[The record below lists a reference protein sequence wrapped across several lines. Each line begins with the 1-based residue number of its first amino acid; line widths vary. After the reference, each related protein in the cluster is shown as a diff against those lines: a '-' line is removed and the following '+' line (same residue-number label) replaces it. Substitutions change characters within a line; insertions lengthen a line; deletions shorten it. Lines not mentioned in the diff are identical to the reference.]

1 MGFKPAIFQQFEGG
15 KATDLKV
22 GPKNSFGDSI
32 SVDFRSSPSQLTLN
46 PQPAREDANVVTDL
60 IQNAMMVDD
69 GTIFAIGS
77 GGNFYKRTTA
87 GSWSVEG
94 GLSNGAYGM
103 DWRKDLDSVYICHAK
118 TVSLY
123 NPISTN
129 PILLPDNYG
138 ISKST
143 YNNTNVMGFNVN
155 ADQEGSTQTTTLATT
170 ISENP
175 TALRYFQTDIEPF
188 NKLPIFVVAKGT
200 GNWTLT
206 LHDGLNNVLA
216 TVTIPNGSLT
226 KSSWNDFIFST
237 QVRASVAPAA
247 RTYHWHLTST
257 VADGTIASTALNDM
271 STADMQLWADRLIA
285 TNNGMHPMAN
295 FQQFEVIGNERYLSV
310 WEPLGTPQPSNSE
323 WLRHRLTFPPGYQV
337 CGLSVLNE
345 FLAIACERIP
355 TGNST
360 AQDGIIFWWDG
371 LSDKYNYDTKVP
383 EGSPYG
389 LQEYNNMVYY
399 FAGGAWYEIAGAN
412 SVPVKKRSMPN
423 FNSQYSGVTDKTVIY
438 PYASTVRHG
447 LLLSAYPSTSTNQ
460 ALLYGVYSWGT
471 ISEGYAPSF
480 GHSFPLSTGDQ
491 YNTSG
496 NLTIGMVKNFGNTL
510 LTSWRSNAGGCG
522 VDVVNNSSKPAAYAK
537 YQTLILD
544 QGYVGKKK
552 TASYI
557 DAYYNLPSGAT
568 VKLGYS
574 INRAGA
580 IVGPGY
586 TSTSLWLGETGY
598 ARLGVD
604 AGHGRFHEI
613 YAQVEI
619 FCDNTVTTSPTI
631 YEEGIIFDDCIEEEL
646 V

>member
-1 MGFKPAIFQQFEGG
+1 MSFKPATFKQFEGG

-22 GPKNSFGDSI
+22 GPRNSFGDSI
-32 SVDFRSSPSQLTLN
+32 SLDFRSSPSQLTLN
-46 PQPAREDANVVTDL
+46 PQPTREDANVVTDL
-60 IQNAMMVDD
+60 LQNAIMVDD
-69 GTIFAIGS
+69 GTIFSIGS
-77 GGNFYKRTTA
+77 SGKFYKRTTV

-94 GLSNGAYGM
+94 GLSAGAYGM
-103 DWRKDLDSVYICHAK
+103 DYRKDLDSVYICHAK

-123 NPISTN
+123 NPISTS

-143 YNNTNVMGFNVN
+143 YNNSDVTGFNVN
-155 ADQEGSTQTTTLATT
+155 ADQEGSTNSTLLTTTLSEELTT
-170 ISENP
+170 
-175 TALRYFQTDIEPF
+175 LRYFQTDIEPF
-188 NKLPIFVVAKGT
+188 NKFSIFVVTKGT

-216 TVTIPNGSLT
+216 TTTISNSNLNNG
-226 KSSWNDFIFST
+226 SWNDFIFST
-237 QVRASVAPAA
+237 QIRASVAPAA

-257 VADGTIASTALNDM
+257 VADGTIASSAINDM

-285 TNNGMHPMAN
+285 TTNGMHPMAN

-310 WEPLGTPQPSNSE
+310 WEPLGDPIPDNSE
-323 WLRHRLTFPPGYQV
+323 WKRHRLTFPPGYQV

-371 LSDKYNYDTKVP
+371 LSDTYNYITKIP

-389 LQEYNNMVYY
+389 LQEYSNMVYY
-399 FAGGAWYEIAGAN
+399 FAAGAWYEIAGAN
-412 SVPVKKRSMPN
+412 SVPAKKRSMPN
-423 FNSQYSGVTDKTVIY
+423 FNSNYSGVVDKTTVY

-447 LLLSAYPSTSTNQ
+447 LLLSAYPSLSTNQ
-460 ALLYGVYSWGT
+460 SLLYGIYSWGN
-471 ISEGYAPSF
+471 IDQGYSPSF

-496 NLTIGMVKNFGNTL
+496 NLTIGMVRNFGDTL
-510 LTSWRSNAGGCG
+510 LTSWRSNAGGYG
-522 VDVVNNSSKPAAYAK
+522 VDVINNSSKPATYAK

-544 QGYVGKKK
+544 NDFLGKKK

-557 DAYYNLPSGAT
+557 EACFSLVPGAT
-568 VKLGYS
+568 IKIGYS
-574 INRAGA
+574 INRAA
-580 IVGPGY
+580 VISSPGY
-586 TSTSLWLGETGY
+586 TTTNLWLGEDGY
-598 ARLGVD
+598 TRFNVD
-604 AGHGRFHEI
+604 NAKGRFREI
-613 YAQVEI
+613 LAQIEI
-619 FCDNTVTTSPTI
+619 FCDPTVTTSPVI
-631 YEEGIIFDDCIEEEL
+631 YEEAIVFDDCIEERI